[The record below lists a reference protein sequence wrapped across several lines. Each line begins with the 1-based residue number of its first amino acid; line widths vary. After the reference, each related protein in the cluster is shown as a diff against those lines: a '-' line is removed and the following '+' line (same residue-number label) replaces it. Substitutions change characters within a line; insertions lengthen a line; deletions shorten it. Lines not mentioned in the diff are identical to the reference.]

1 MSNNDEN
8 DANQDTNYVFGEN
21 ERKDGPPSKEVQ
33 VNNED
38 DNVNDDDEATLHAAA
53 SLASLGGAT
62 ESSNATSASHNTSQ
76 RDLRG
81 GENTG
86 YGEDGVV
93 ASTWSIDSDGRPV
106 SMPHS
111 WHPAT
116 AIHEEARGGA
126 QGIGGGSS
134 QFSAARGGV
143 PPGTTMMPP
152 NASGYSYSRRGAHQ
166 GGSYHAT
173 FRPHQQADRRGYD
186 APIVGGGQQQYQQQ
200 QYRLSQP
207 PPTMAREDYRY
218 HDQSRHPPPPH
229 VQQYAYREYHA
240 DHPPGNPRGEGG
252 YYYPSHEEQQHQ
264 HPYPSAR
271 RPADLYRH
279 SSTSSTFQTSNQAES
294 YARPTMLHAPTAHP
308 QLHPPPPPSY
318 VSSLDSNSTTVAN
331 NRDGSTTTTIN
342 PLLPSSRRTQAHK
355 GCSCRKTRC
364 LKLYCQCFA
373 ASVLCASN
381 LCVCEGCQNTEA
393 EVVRGDRGAIAL
405 ARRQVLIRNP
415 NAFADKFLESTAG
428 GGGGG
433 GGGSSSSSRP
443 PTLHPAESLRGVV
456 YQPPPLSHNRVG
468 YSNYSHPMMQQYH
481 HHGRLPPAFAPP
493 QAELPRREYQFRSLD
508 CPLRD
513 REDNVVDETVD
524 EVMTSLGGED
534 EESSRKDD
542 VDAKAETK
550 RSDNEHD
557 KKPSLGAAVPRKS
570 PVVSFNEDDDKS
582 MSVAVEQESAV
593 DIVAADPQEVDKS
606 EAAKVDLQGVDAKVE
621 AVTKERDV
629 DNEERDLPENE
640 DNIIG
645 QESLSSVSSSKSLEQ
660 SSFSKQSFDLYNAGY
675 RRVLESDHHQRY
687 SSVPA
692 PEHSRSWETD
702 RRQRGGNYGNDYD
715 ARHAVIDHY
724 YTQHHPS
731 MRGSSYNQ
739 DAPRVVGDMPGGND
753 TSHTGG
759 SMRPYPPAVGHQY
772 HSGGPAYQPHYH
784 PTASYTI
791 GGGGGG
797 ERPGHANM
805 GIQQVQSVPSKIHR
819 VGCKC
824 KKSKCLKKYCECF
837 SNGIHCSSQC
847 KCENC
852 GNLPSSDQPHDNP
865 RGSSVQP
872 PNVEA
877 CSDPAY
883 DQSSEI
889 SQTKQSLR
897 NAIHTVSSEDHT
909 HDHTVDDEQGSK
921 EDMVNHVLSSRT
933 EDTDSKSLDFLASL
947 ASSALDTLNA
957 ARGLF
962 SRKDASN
969 DTKKRQIDGEE
980 GDGEAFEQGD
990 LKRRR
995 LTSDMDPRKKYM
1007 SEQDYH
1013 YDQQNYQYQASQSHH
1028 YDEHNMHHPD
1038 PQMIRPQFSRFQ
1050 PPLSQH
1056 HNATAKTSPRAP
1068 ESSANALVAANLKN
1082 KLPKGLTY
1090 RKVCSHCGRQRAEH
1104 GEFGFGNKCPFT
1116 TCGRC
1121 GADEDLHLKESGLC
1135 QMGVLCELTE
1145 EEGAKRGTIEKYEAM
1160 LIDLSARA
1168 EVRAGMTNERN
1179 HETDEDGV
1187 SRVEI

>member
-1 MSNNDEN
+1 MSNIEDVTNG
-8 DANQDTNYVFGEN
+8 ANQDANYLIGEN
-21 ERKDGPPSKEVQ
+21 ERTE
-33 VNNED
+33 ED
-38 DNVNDDDEATLHAAA
+38 DNGNDDGNDEEATLHAAA

-62 ESSNATSASHNTSQ
+62 ESSNATSTTHNTSQ

-81 GENTG
+81 GGGEDTG
-86 YGEDGVV
+86 YGDEDGVV

-116 AIHEEARGGA
+116 AIHEEARGGV
-126 QGIGGGSS
+126 QGIGGSS
-134 QFSAARGGV
+134 QFSARGGF
-143 PPGTTMMPP
+143 PPGTTMIPP

-166 GGSYHAT
+166 GGLYHAT

-207 PPTMAREDYRY
+207 PPTTMTREDYRY
-218 HDQSRHPPPPH
+218 HDQSRHPPPH
-229 VQQYAYREYHA
+229 VQQHPYREYHA
-240 DHPPGNPRGEGG
+240 DHPAGNPRGEGG

-264 HPYPSAR
+264 HPCPGTR

-294 YARPTMLHAPTAHP
+294 YARPTMLHAPPAHP
-308 QLHPPPPPSY
+308 QLHPPPPPY
-318 VSSLDSNSTTVAN
+318 VSSLDGSSTTVATN
-331 NRDGSTTTTIN
+331 NTDGIATTIN

-381 LCVCEGCQNTEA
+381 LCVCEGCQNTET

-415 NAFADKFLESTAG
+415 NAFVDKFLESTAG
-428 GGGGG
+428 GGGG
-433 GGGSSSSSRP
+433 SSSSRP

-456 YQPPPLSHNRVG
+456 YQPPPLSHNGSINAGRMTGYAQGG
-468 YSNYSHPMMQQYH
+468 YSNYSHPMMQYH
-481 HHGRLPPAFAPP
+481 PHGRLPPSFAPP

-508 CPLRD
+508 CPSRD
-513 REDNVVDETVD
+513 QEDNVVNETVE

-534 EESSRKDD
+534 DKVVEPTSDESKRTDNEDDKKNTQEESE
-542 VDAKAETK
+542 VVT
-550 RSDNEHD
+550 
-557 KKPSLGAAVPRKS
+557 RKS
-570 PVVSFNEDDDKS
+570 PMVSFNEDDDKS
-582 MSVAVEQESAV
+582 ISLADEQESAV
-593 DIVAADPQEVDKS
+593 DIVIADPQEDKT
-606 EAAKVDLQGVDAKVE
+606 EAAKVELQAVNAKVNS
-621 AVTKERDV
+621 VTRERDV
-629 DNEERDLPENE
+629 DDDEERDLPENE

-645 QESLSSVSSSKSLEQ
+645 QESSSSISSSKSLEQ
-660 SSFSKQSFDLYNAGY
+660 SSFSKQSFNLNTAGY

-715 ARHAVIDHY
+715 AHHAVIDHY

-739 DAPRVVGDMPGGND
+739 DAHRVVGDMPGGND

-772 HSGGPAYQPHYH
+772 QSGGPVYQPHYH

-791 GGGGGG
+791 GGGGD
-797 ERPGHANM
+797 RPGHANM

-837 SNGIHCSSQC
+837 SNGINCSSQC

-852 GNLPSSDQPHDNP
+852 GNLPSSDRPDNP

-872 PNVEA
+872 PVVEA
-877 CSDPAY
+877 VSDPAY

-889 SQTKQSLR
+889 SQQTQSLR
-897 NAIHTVSSEDHT
+897 NAIHTVSSEEHT
-909 HDHTVDDEQGSK
+909 HDHTLDDEQGSK
-921 EDMVNHVLSSRT
+921 EGTVNHVLSSGT
-933 EDTDSKSLDFLASL
+933 EDTDSKLDFLATL

-957 ARGLF
+957 ACGLF

-969 DTKKRQIDGEE
+969 DTKKRQIDGDEGRHDMSEE
-980 GDGEAFEQGD
+980 IEQGD
-990 LKRRR
+990 HKRRR
-995 LTSDMDPRKKYM
+995 LSSDMDPRKKYM
-1007 SEQDYH
+1007 SEQDQQEQGHYH
-1013 YDQQNYQYQASQSHH
+1013 YDQQNYQYQAAQSHH
-1028 YDEHNMHHPD
+1028 YNQPSMHHQTLS
-1038 PQMIRPQFSRFQ
+1038 PQMIRPQFTRFQ

-1056 HNATAKTSPRAP
+1056 HNATAKTAPPRVP

-1145 EEGAKRGTIEKYEAM
+1145 EEGAKRGTRGKYEAM

-1168 EVRAGMTNERN
+1168 EVLSGMSHEKN
-1179 HETDEDGV
+1179 HENEEE
-1187 SRVEI
+1187 S